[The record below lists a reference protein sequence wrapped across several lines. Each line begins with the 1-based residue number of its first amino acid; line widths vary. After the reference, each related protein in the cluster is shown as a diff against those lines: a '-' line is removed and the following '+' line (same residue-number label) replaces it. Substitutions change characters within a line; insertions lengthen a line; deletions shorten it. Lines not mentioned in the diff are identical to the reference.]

1 MTTLPG
7 WPGDESPFHPGE
19 QLIQARE
26 GMRDRVERAGRK
38 VIRAAMPDQHRELFG
53 RLPYLVIGGVDAARR
68 PWATLLAGPPGFVTT
83 PDDRTLAIAAAPVD
97 GDPLAAALVPGAPIA
112 VLGIEL
118 ATRRRNRAN
127 GTVAAR
133 AAGGLTIAVAQSFGN
148 CPQYIQARAP
158 LAPPGEP
165 APARP
170 EGARLSA
177 AAIALVRGA
186 DTCFIASA
194 GPAAGGGDPR
204 EGADVSHR
212 GGRPGFLAVADDG
225 DATVLTLPDYTGNY
239 LFNTLGNL
247 IRHPY
252 AGLLLVDF
260 ERGDLLSLTTTTT
273 IVWDGPEVAAVA
285 GAHRLVRLR
294 VERGVWLPGR
304 APSRW
309 TAPAYAP
316 QLDGR

>member
-165 APARP
+165 APA
-170 EGARLSA
+170 
-177 AAIALVRGA
+177 
-186 DTCFIASA
+186 
-194 GPAAGGGDPR
+194 
-204 EGADVSHR
+204 
-212 GGRPGFLAVADDG
+212 
-225 DATVLTLPDYTGNY
+225 
-239 LFNTLGNL
+239 
-247 IRHPY
+247 
-252 AGLLLVDF
+252 
-260 ERGDLLSLTTTTT
+260 
-273 IVWDGPEVAAVA
+273 
-285 GAHRLVRLR
+285 
-294 VERGVWLPGR
+294 
-304 APSRW
+304 
-309 TAPAYAP
+309 
-316 QLDGR
+316 